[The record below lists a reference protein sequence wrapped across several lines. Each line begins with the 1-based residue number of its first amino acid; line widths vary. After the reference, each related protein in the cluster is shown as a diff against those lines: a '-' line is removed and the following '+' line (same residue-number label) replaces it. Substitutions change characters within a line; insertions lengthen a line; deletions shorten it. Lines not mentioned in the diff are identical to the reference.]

1 VQIATVYTGKTP
13 VYQRQDSLDPAGQ
26 ENRRSAGVPLDPES
40 AAKYEEIFQWDA
52 KLKEALRF
60 EDYESAAVCRDKI
73 RELKKGN
80 ETDA

>member
-1 VQIATVYTGKTP
+1 M
-13 VYQRQDSLDPAGQ
+13 DPAGRG
-26 ENRRSAGVPLDPES
+26 NDRTAGVPLDPES
-40 AAKYEEIFQWDA
+40 AANYEEIFQWDA

-60 EDYESAAVCRDKI
+60 EDYETAAVCRDKI